1 MTVTI
6 CDATPFWNV
15 ATLHFQILARPLK
28 VVIVE
33 LTAAEAKLVQCFTV
47 VSLLSFIVAPNLSF
61 CFLLPGMKVY
71 LTVTYNS
78 IAINISFLDIG
89 VFYSNQTFKPCLKS
103 HRYHPA

>member
-47 VSLLSFIVAPNLSF
+47 VSLLSFIVAPNFSF
-61 CFLLPGMKVY
+61 CFFTSRYEDLL
-71 LTVTYNS
+71 N
-78 IAINISFLDIG
+78 
-89 VFYSNQTFKPCLKS
+89 
-103 HRYHPA
+103 RYV